1 MNADESLVQKHFNVT
16 GRDSFLPA
24 VVVTALLFPP
34 YAHHAFITA

>member
-24 VVVTALLFPP
+24 VVVTALFSP